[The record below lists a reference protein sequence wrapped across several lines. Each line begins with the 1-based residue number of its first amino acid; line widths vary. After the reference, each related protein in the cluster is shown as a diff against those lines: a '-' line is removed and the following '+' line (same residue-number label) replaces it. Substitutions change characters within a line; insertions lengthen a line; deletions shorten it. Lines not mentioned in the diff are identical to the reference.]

1 MDFILN
7 KRLGSESGYDDLK
20 SCQREARISGISSF
34 IIGSMATYAVLK
46 VTKILKKEPKYIPLI
61 CLGFGACCGYAKSI
75 VVMQSYQ
82 NRLYQYEAQRTTDN

>member
-34 IIGSMATYAVLK
+34 IIG
-46 VTKILKKEPKYIPLI
+46 
-61 CLGFGACCGYAKSI
+61 FGACCGYAKSI

-82 NRLYQYEAQRTTDN
+82 NRLYQYEGKPKELPTTNLINGQKSLSKYGDEGFYK